1 MMRRLNSHSVVGGTY
16 YISTVELH
24 YDTYDAYTT
33 AMYAIGRYYKRF
45 ASGAH
50 TGEGGIISCS
60 YNFEEIEEPLCI
72 GNDQYL
78 TVIWCRSN
86 YDLEFIGIK
95 YRVNGRAAIRVLH
108 SRRCASRSIAAVNLD
123 DYKNELNPKYDVVED
138 LYDDAFAAGVT
149 KNHWVII
156 NATELLAIDST
167 THSIIT
173 VPYELTDDEEV

>member
-1 MMRRLNSHSVVGGTY
+1 MRRLNSHSVVGGTY

-45 ASGAH
+45 ASAH
-50 TGEGGIISCS
+50 TSEGGIISCS

-95 YRVNGRAAIRVLH
+95 YRVNGRYAIHVLR
-108 SRRCASRSIAAVNLD
+108 SRCCASRSIVSRSVSHHRKETNNQYEVPDSFYTNAL
-123 DYKNELNPKYDVVED
+123 
-138 LYDDAFAAGVT
+138 AAGIT
-149 KNHWVII
+149 PDHWVVV
-156 NATELLAIDST
+156 NATELLAIDSS
-167 THSIIT
+167 THEIISI
-173 VPYELTDDEEV
+173 PHSREPQEV